1 MSRRP
6 VYMRN
11 RSSSSWLLLLLLLI
25 VVGIIYGYRNS
36 LSLQYLVDN
45 SELNGRNFRGV
56 VEEISADKTG
66 IKAYFMKDDTTPLVA
81 LSFVFKN
88 AGYAYEQKDGVATLV
103 ASMIKEGT
111 RSINADNL
119 RNEMRLKGIKLS
131 FSVDKDDFGGMMVVP
146 SQHLQDAV
154 NLLREILL
162 YPKFERKYLDIAKAQ
177 TIKSLEVEK
186 EDPNQELK
194 LEFDRLVYGTHPY
207 GKNPLGSIEVVRG
220 ITQGDLREFIK
231 STLFTDNLYVGI
243 VGNLDKDSAK
253 KVLDTIFAG
262 IDKNAKNKEI
272 EAVDINWQQPVL
284 EIKRDGGQN
293 ITAFVFE
300 GTCRTCEDFYP
311 LYIANYLFGGAGLN
325 SKLNQQIREKEGLT
339 YGAYSA
345 LVLQDKANLIVSGF
359 SATADKYT
367 KAEEMFKQEWQKIR
381 NKGFDIDE
389 LKKAKDYLIA
399 SYNLRFASTAG
410 IAGMLVYMQRNN
422 LGLDFLEKRNQYVES
437 VTVEQL
443 NEVAKKYFVEKRLQ
457 AVIGSFDKEKK

>member
-11 RSSSSWLLLLLLLI
+11 KSGSSWLLLLLLLI

-131 FSVDKDDFGGMMVVP
+131 FSVDKDDFGGLLVVP
-146 SQHLQDAV
+146 SQYLQDAV
-154 NLLREILL
+154 KLLREILL

-220 ITQGDLREFIK
+220 ITQGDLKQFIK

-243 VGNLDKDSAK
+243 VGNLGKDSAK

-293 ITAFVFE
+293 ITAFVFK

-359 SATADKYT
+359 SATADKYI

-422 LGLDFLEKRNQYVES
+422 LGLDFLEKRNHYVES

-443 NEVAKKYFVEKRLQ
+443 NDVAKKYFVEKRLQ